1 MGCGASKSQ
10 PGVTAPEA
18 VQQNTYA
25 SNTTDDHETRK
36 ISLATTRQEGP
47 QNPSQERAAPVNNEK
62 AGGLSNETEADIE
75 QSDEPSKTAWG
86 SASLVTSAVT
96 HPQQA
101 GLQKSSS
108 RKSTSRGELNFGKVS
123 AKVSSILQHEEED
136 DDDIDGQGLAEIPS
150 ADAHHPTSQ
159 GGTFLMQGAAKTGS
173 RTSNPVSDT
182 FMEAADSS
190 IQSQMKPVKP
200 APRKAEDPPFSNIAA
215 TNNTLPSLTSF
226 QRRAEPDWL
235 APSALDDLGENEGPA
250 AGNGNMGPD
259 AVQPFNSRED
269 DVLVLNGDDEEEEE
283 EDAFDMNGITAPVFN
298 HVQGNAAVSVP
309 EQNLGDPE
317 DVDSDDPWASL
328 QNQYQI
334 RDDMGSPTFS
344 GRKEHRKSS
353 KSGVR
358 AGHSEWASTMAP
370 DEELVLDTDDVMGA
384 IARAKQAPVGSS
396 QRAKQVGSVRSSSGP
411 REASWAQ
418 GEMAQAG
425 DIMLGHGALDADHGG
440 LASGASVFSAG
451 GFEHGSHSQSFDM
464 TTLEVPAVHSKGAD
478 IAMEDFIDEIET
490 YGSKAG
496 GIQPSLADKLAQFE
510 AGFDDDEDMMIQ
522 EELRIMSSNNS

>member
-36 ISLATTRQEGP
+36 ISVGTTRQEGP

-108 RKSTSRGELNFGKVS
+108 QKSTSRGELNFGKVS

-136 DDDIDGQGLAEIPS
+136 DDDIDGQ
-150 ADAHHPTSQ
+150 
-159 GGTFLMQGAAKTGS
+159 
-173 RTSNPVSDT
+173 
-182 FMEAADSS
+182 
-190 IQSQMKPVKP
+190 
-200 APRKAEDPPFSNIAA
+200 
-215 TNNTLPSLTSF
+215 
-226 QRRAEPDWL
+226 
-235 APSALDDLGENEGPA
+235 
-250 AGNGNMGPD
+250 D
-259 AVQPFNSRED
+259 AVQPSNSRED

-396 QRAKQVGSVRSSSGP
+396 QRAKQ
-411 REASWAQ
+411 
-418 GEMAQAG
+418 
-425 DIMLGHGALDADHGG
+425 
-440 LASGASVFSAG
+440 
-451 GFEHGSHSQSFDM
+451 
-464 TTLEVPAVHSKGAD
+464 GAD